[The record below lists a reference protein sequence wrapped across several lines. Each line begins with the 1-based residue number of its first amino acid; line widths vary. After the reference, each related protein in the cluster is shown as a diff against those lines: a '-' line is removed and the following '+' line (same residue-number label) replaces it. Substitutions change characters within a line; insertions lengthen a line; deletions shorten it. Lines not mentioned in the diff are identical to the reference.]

1 MPYAI
6 RLPLVLKTVVVHL
19 LLPAA
24 LAISLGAAGGV
35 VHADVL
41 PPQMQ
46 DASESAAA
54 AEAELTQGA
63 GDRTLHPVIR
73 LGVLTHSPPW
83 YDGSF
88 VDESVRWLAWK
99 LPQFRF
105 ATDYLGTGDLMRRM
119 EAREIDLAVAPA
131 SFFFFAQ
138 RPLMNRFVASI
149 VSDAAVDAEE
159 SAAAAVIVRR
169 DREDLKTPFRSEGTE
184 CFAGA

>member
-63 GDRTLHPVIR
+63 GDRTLHPVSSHIRR
-73 LGVLTHSPPW
+73 LGMTAL
-83 YDGSF
+83 
-88 VDESVRWLAWK
+88 L
-99 LPQFRF
+99 
-105 ATDYLGTGDLMRRM
+105 
-119 EAREIDLAVAPA
+119 
-131 SFFFFAQ
+131 
-138 RPLMNRFVASI
+138 LMNPCGGSLGSCPSFA
-149 VSDAAVDAEE
+149 
-159 SAAAAVIVRR
+159 
-169 DREDLKTPFRSEGTE
+169 LKPTTWER
-184 CFAGA
+184 AI

>member
-73 LGVLTHSPPW
+73 LGRSHI
-83 YDGSF
+83 
-88 VDESVRWLAWK
+88 R
-99 LPQFRF
+99 R
-105 ATDYLGTGDLMRRM
+105 LGMTAL
-119 EAREIDLAVAPA
+119 L
-131 SFFFFAQ
+131 
-138 RPLMNRFVASI
+138 LMNPCGGSLGSCPSFA
-149 VSDAAVDAEE
+149 
-159 SAAAAVIVRR
+159 
-169 DREDLKTPFRSEGTE
+169 LKPTTWER
-184 CFAGA
+184 AI

>member
-88 VDESVRWLAWK
+88 VL
-99 LPQFRF
+99 L
-105 ATDYLGTGDLMRRM
+105 
-119 EAREIDLAVAPA
+119 
-131 SFFFFAQ
+131 
-138 RPLMNRFVASI
+138 LMNPCGGSLGSCPSFA
-149 VSDAAVDAEE
+149 
-159 SAAAAVIVRR
+159 
-169 DREDLKTPFRSEGTE
+169 LKPTTWER
-184 CFAGA
+184 AI

>member
-73 LGVLTHSPPW
+73 CLGMTAL
-83 YDGSF
+83 
-88 VDESVRWLAWK
+88 L
-99 LPQFRF
+99 
-105 ATDYLGTGDLMRRM
+105 
-119 EAREIDLAVAPA
+119 
-131 SFFFFAQ
+131 
-138 RPLMNRFVASI
+138 LMNPCGGSLG
-149 VSDAAVDAEE
+149 SCP
-159 SAAAAVIVRR
+159 S
-169 DREDLKTPFRSEGTE
+169 
-184 CFAGA
+184 FALQPTTWERAI

>member
-54 AEAELTQGA
+54 AEAELTQGFINKRA
-63 GDRTLHPVIR
+63 VIPR
-73 LGVLTHSPPW
+73 
-83 YDGSF
+83 
-88 VDESVRWLAWK
+88 
-99 LPQFRF
+99 
-105 ATDYLGTGDLMRRM
+105 RRM
-119 EAREIDLAVAPA
+119 CEHP
-131 SFFFFAQ
+131 
-138 RPLMNRFVASI
+138 
-149 VSDAAVDAEE
+149 
-159 SAAAAVIVRR
+159 
-169 DREDLKTPFRSEGTE
+169 
-184 CFAGA
+184 

>member
-54 AEAELTQGA
+54 AEAELTPVSYTHL
-63 GDRTLHPVIR
+63 TLPTTTLV
-73 LGVLTHSPPW
+73 
-83 YDGSF
+83 
-88 VDESVRWLAWK
+88 
-99 LPQFRF
+99 
-105 ATDYLGTGDLMRRM
+105 
-119 EAREIDLAVAPA
+119 
-131 SFFFFAQ
+131 
-138 RPLMNRFVASI
+138 
-149 VSDAAVDAEE
+149 
-159 SAAAAVIVRR
+159 
-169 DREDLKTPFRSEGTE
+169 
-184 CFAGA
+184 

>member
-54 AEAELTQGA
+54 AEAELTIW
-63 GDRTLHPVIR
+63 RLLLH
-73 LGVLTHSPPW
+73 HSFSLLS
-83 YDGSF
+83 G
-88 VDESVRWLAWK
+88 
-99 LPQFRF
+99 
-105 ATDYLGTGDLMRRM
+105 
-119 EAREIDLAVAPA
+119 
-131 SFFFFAQ
+131 
-138 RPLMNRFVASI
+138 
-149 VSDAAVDAEE
+149 
-159 SAAAAVIVRR
+159 
-169 DREDLKTPFRSEGTE
+169 RS
-184 CFAGA
+184 

>member
-83 YDGSF
+83 Y
-88 VDESVRWLAWK
+88 
-99 LPQFRF
+99 
-105 ATDYLGTGDLMRRM
+105 
-119 EAREIDLAVAPA
+119 EALL
-131 SFFFFAQ
+131 
-138 RPLMNRFVASI
+138 LMNPCGGSLGSCPSFA
-149 VSDAAVDAEE
+149 
-159 SAAAAVIVRR
+159 
-169 DREDLKTPFRSEGTE
+169 LKPTTWER
-184 CFAGA
+184 AI

>member
-83 YDGSF
+83 YDGYPCGGSLGSCPSF
-88 VDESVRWLAWK
+88 ALQPTTWERA
-99 LPQFRF
+99 
-105 ATDYLGTGDLMRRM
+105 
-119 EAREIDLAVAPA
+119 I
-131 SFFFFAQ
+131 
-138 RPLMNRFVASI
+138 
-149 VSDAAVDAEE
+149 
-159 SAAAAVIVRR
+159 
-169 DREDLKTPFRSEGTE
+169 
-184 CFAGA
+184 

>member
-1 MPYAI
+1 MAYAVRYPSAFGTEDRCCSFAFTSCSGDI
-6 RLPLVLKTVVVHL
+6 AR
-19 LLPAA
+19 
-24 LAISLGAAGGV
+24 SGGGV

-105 ATDYLGTGDLMRRM
+105 ETDYLGTGDLMRRM

-131 SFFFFAQ
+131 SFFS
-138 RPLMNRFVASI
+138 LLSG
-149 VSDAAVDAEE
+149 
-159 SAAAAVIVRR
+159 
-169 DREDLKTPFRSEGTE
+169 RS
-184 CFAGA
+184 

>member
-105 ATDYLGTGDLMRRM
+105 ETDYLGTGDLMRRM
-119 EAREIDLAVAPA
+119 EAREIDLARLLLHH
-131 SFFFFAQ
+131 SFS
-138 RPLMNRFVASI
+138 LLSG
-149 VSDAAVDAEE
+149 
-159 SAAAAVIVRR
+159 
-169 DREDLKTPFRSEGTE
+169 RS
-184 CFAGA
+184 

>member
-73 LGVLTHSPPW
+73 LGVLTHSPPCMTA
-83 YDGSF
+83 
-88 VDESVRWLAWK
+88 L
-99 LPQFRF
+99 L
-105 ATDYLGTGDLMRRM
+105 
-119 EAREIDLAVAPA
+119 
-131 SFFFFAQ
+131 
-138 RPLMNRFVASI
+138 LMNPCGGSLG
-149 VSDAAVDAEE
+149 SCP
-159 SAAAAVIVRR
+159 S
-169 DREDLKTPFRSEGTE
+169 
-184 CFAGA
+184 FALQPTTWERAI